1 MTCTVEI
8 TLHALSQRSPAE
20 SIGKGQKLI
29 EAARPEGAEALSPGQ
44 RPGLSCS
51 QTWRPVRAKALKLTL
66 KFIKLLPLQGA
77 LLTVTIPRALPWA
90 KSFCPF
96 RACCLYGFQLL
107 HPVLESHAK
116 VLLLYFHKNGAVLNL
131 SVKVPKDVPKANIMQ
146 TFAQ

>member
-90 KSFCPF
+90 KSFWAFSPYLSHMRKF
-96 RACCLYGFQLL
+96 NQEPTLKSQFYKKNQLL
-107 HPVLESHAK
+107 IINKLQRQK
-116 VLLLYFHKNGAVLNL
+116 
-131 SVKVPKDVPKANIMQ
+131 M
-146 TFAQ
+146 